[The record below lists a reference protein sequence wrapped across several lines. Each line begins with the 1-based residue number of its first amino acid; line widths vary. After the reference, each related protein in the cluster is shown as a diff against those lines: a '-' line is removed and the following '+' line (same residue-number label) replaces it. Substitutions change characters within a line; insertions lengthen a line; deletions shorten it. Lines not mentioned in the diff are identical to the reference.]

1 MQTFNSIYLG
11 IVVQNNDPEHR
22 GRVKV
27 WVPHVSTTIYN
38 KWNQL
43 KQDQVFSFPGSPGG
57 ENLSA
62 IIEDLKNVLPWAEYS
77 SPIIGASST
86 GYYNNRFDVNTVS
99 DAPLL
104 FGQPGTSTTNTSSA
118 TNIDPE
124 NKGGNFLTD
133 DKLVNFAR
141 TFIDYYEAK
150 GWVVGKSP
158 MKDWSSAVRNW
169 MRSEWDKVK
178 NQKQNTYAKH

>member
-124 NKGGNFLTD
+124 NKGGKPGALYENFPVGDAFNNKYNFYCFLTL
-133 DKLVNFAR
+133 KYPF
-141 TFIDYYEAK
+141 
-150 GWVVGKSP
+150 P
-158 MKDWSSAVRNW
+158 
-169 MRSEWDKVK
+169 
-178 NQKQNTYAKH
+178 